1 MVLIKHLLLLRM
13 ILMSLDIVVLRP
25 SWQVMRVSCLKE
37 NNPYGGLLTSTG
49 AEDAI
54 NRLNNYINNI
64 TDAAA
69 QGEITRMQETT
80 NEEVACRI
88 YRVHNFLQTTVN
100 GLRSQHLPHVEQ
112 IQNYVSQL
120 SPQLNHSNVAKVA
133 NKWNWDVI
141 RFELE
146 DLWIKERSWFAAV
159 LVDIEERI
167 KEKHNDSQDL
177 LYFHRLL
184 LEVNS

>member
-1 MVLIKHLLLLRM
+1 
-13 ILMSLDIVVLRP
+13 MSLDIVIFRP

-37 NNPYGGLLTSTG
+37 NNPYGGMLTPTG

-54 NRLNNYINNI
+54 NRLNNYINNV
-64 TDAAA
+64 TDVAA
-69 QGEITRMQETT
+69 QGEITRMKETAD
-80 NEEVACRI
+80 EEVACRI
-88 YRVHNFLQTTVN
+88 YRVHNFLQTTIN
-100 GLRSQHLPHVEQ
+100 GIRSQHLPHVEQ
-112 IQNYVSQL
+112 IQTYVNQL
-120 SPQLNHSNVAKVA
+120 YPQQNNSLVTKAA
-133 NKWNWDVI
+133 NKWDWDVV

-146 DLWIKERSWFAAV
+146 DLWIKERSWFAAI

-167 KEKHNDSQDL
+167 KEKNNDSQDL